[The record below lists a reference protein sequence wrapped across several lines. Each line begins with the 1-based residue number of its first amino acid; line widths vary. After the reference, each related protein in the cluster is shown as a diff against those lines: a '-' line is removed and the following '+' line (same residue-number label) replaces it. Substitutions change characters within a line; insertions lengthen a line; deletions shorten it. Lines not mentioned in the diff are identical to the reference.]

1 MICRPPT
8 INGTVKR
15 VHNRAAVLKMDGI
28 THVATISTGVAIR
41 GRTFGQVID
50 AVRALKVSWG
60 PGSVDH
66 ITVDH
71 LKSELASVALPFA
84 DTAVTGASK
93 ELTRRFT
100 FHFASNSPLEP
111 NCAIARVSKTKA
123 EIWGSLKVPIVAQKL
138 ISEKVGLQ
146 PDQVTVHVTQGG
158 GSFGRHLFCDAAL
171 EAAEASKK
179 FGKPVKLMWA
189 RTDDFRHGRVH
200 PMAMSNVR
208 AVYSGT
214 NVVSYE
220 QRHTSV
226 DTDFTHGFGDVIT
239 AYAATLPGGNETGYA
254 QTIFNLTANVSYNY
268 GVTDQ
273 TLAEVESGFHT
284 GSMRNIYSPDV
295 CVAQELITDELAAA
309 MKLDPYEFR
318 RKFLK
323 SDRFRAVLDRAA
335 KVGKWGRKMPH
346 GTAQGIAFHAEYK
359 GCTAALVEIDCRP
372 HTVHR
377 KIYNAYTGPRVTKVV
392 FVADVGLALN
402 PLGLKAQMMGGI
414 MDGIATALTASLH
427 LKNGH
432 FLEGSWDNFYYT
444 RQWNTPPKLDIIVM
458 PPTTG
463 KPGGAGELGVAASK
477 AAVACAYGRA
487 TGKMPTEFPINH
499 NKPLGFAPFP
509 TVPPIPQSPTNGIS
523 FEY

>member
-1 MICRPPT
+1 VAAADLFIDAADPKAASAVIGSPPELSDAMDLGDLQDLAAQATANLITVMVNKDGTVSFALPRAEVGQGITTTFAMLIAEEMDIAVDRVKVHLENARPELQFNQLTGGSNSVRSLYTPVRTAAATARSQMMHVAASRWKVDASSLTVSDGVIRAADGRTASYGSLAQHAAATRTTRMLVQLKDDSEFKVIGRPHKRLDAHEIVTGRKKFAMDMVIPGAWPTMICRPPT

-93 ELTRRFT
+93 EVTRRFT

-268 GVTDQ
+268 GVTIRLLPRWSRAS
-273 TLAEVESGFHT
+273 T
-284 GSMRNIYSPDV
+284 P
-295 CVAQELITDELAAA
+295 AA
-309 MKLDPYEFR
+309 
-318 RKFLK
+318 
-323 SDRFRAVLDRAA
+323 
-335 KVGKWGRKMPH
+335 
-346 GTAQGIAFHAEYK
+346 
-359 GCTAALVEIDCRP
+359 
-372 HTVHR
+372 
-377 KIYNAYTGPRVTKVV
+377 
-392 FVADVGLALN
+392 
-402 PLGLKAQMMGGI
+402 
-414 MDGIATALTASLH
+414 
-427 LKNGH
+427 
-432 FLEGSWDNFYYT
+432 
-444 RQWNTPPKLDIIVM
+444 
-458 PPTTG
+458 
-463 KPGGAGELGVAASK
+463 
-477 AAVACAYGRA
+477 
-487 TGKMPTEFPINH
+487 
-499 NKPLGFAPFP
+499 
-509 TVPPIPQSPTNGIS
+509 
-523 FEY
+523 